1 MHYFSSGNW
10 DPDTFCITAPGFGG
24 GAQAYQLLP
33 LKKEEPEGEQIVP
46 LKKKKEEKKKE
57 IRGGK
62 EVGRQRRKHLIG
74 HLSGGLDGG
83 W

>member
-1 MHYFSSGNW
+1 MGSRHVSHNS
-10 DPDTFCITAPGFGG
+10 PDFG
-24 GAQAYQLLP
+24 GAQAYQLLTQ
-33 LKKEEPEGEQIVP
+33 EEDEPECEQIVP
-46 LKKKKEEKKKE
+46 FQKKEKEKRKKEKKKE